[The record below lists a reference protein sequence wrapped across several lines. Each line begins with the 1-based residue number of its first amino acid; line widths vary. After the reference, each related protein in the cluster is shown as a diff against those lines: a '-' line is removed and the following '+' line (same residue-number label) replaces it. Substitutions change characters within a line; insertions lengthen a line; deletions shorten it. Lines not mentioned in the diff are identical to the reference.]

1 MSNSEKEMKFFKDG
15 LTEGIEIA
23 RQMLCKV
30 LKKDFDSFGEAAA
43 HVDLLIIEKEKNE
56 INTRP
61 NI

>member
-1 MSNSEKEMKFFKDG
+1 MSNSEKEVILFKNG
-15 LTEGIEIA
+15 VTEGIEIA
-23 RQMLCKV
+23 RQMLCSA
-30 LKKDFDSFGEAAA
+30 LKQDFDSFGKAVA